1 MEKSDVLEMIEVLK
15 RLYPDVKCELNYR
28 TPLELLIATI
38 LSAQC
43 TDKRVNEITES
54 LFKKYKQVSDYA
66 EASVE
71 QIAEDIYGLGLYKNK
86 SRSIKQ
92 AAIMMI
98 EEFNGEVPGN
108 REDLEKLPGVGR
120 KTASVVL
127 SNAFGVPAIAVDTH
141 VFRVSN
147 RLGLAHADNVNETE
161 RQLMEAIPKSLWT
174 LTHHLLIFHGR
185 RVCHARNPKCGQCDL
200 APVCPSSLL

>member
-15 RLYPDVKCELNYR
+15 RLYPDVRCELNYR

-54 LFKKYKQVSDYA
+54 LFEKYKQVSDYA

-98 EEFNGEVPGN
+98 EGFNGEVPGN

>member
-15 RLYPDVKCELNYR
+15 RLYPDVRCELNYR

-54 LFKKYKQVSDYA
+54 LFEKYTQVSDYA
-66 EASVE
+66 KASVE